1 MAMMAAKW
9 QDWTSFALGLW
20 LAVSPW
26 AAGYAAHESATANAV
41 FIGLAL
47 ALGAQFE
54 AACDQ
59 LQAEWLNVAA
69 GIWLV
74 FAPFLLGFTDLA
86 VASANSLAVGICIAA
101 LAASALS
108 LDKEVA
114 RAWHFLRYP
123 ARHVHGHRASG
134 GPDRRHAAAAGGVS
148 DAGSGAYA
156 DRRLALRAGR
166 MPHGN
171 RDHR

>member
-1 MAMMAAKW
+1 MLTAKW

-41 FIGLAL
+41 FVGLAL

-69 GIWLV
+69 GVWLV
-74 FAPFLLGFTDLA
+74 LAPFLLGFTDLA
-86 VASANSLAVGICIAA
+86 VASANSLAVGICVAA

-114 RAWHFLRYP
+114 RAWQFLRYP
-123 ARHVHGHRASG
+123 ARHVHGDRASRG
-134 GPDRRHAAAAGGVS
+134 SDHRHGAAAGRLS
-148 DAGSGAYA
+148 DAGSEPYA
-156 DRRLALRAGR
+156 DRRLGLRAGR

-171 RDHR
+171 GDHP